1 MNRYLLTMLLAL
13 VPVAATAQQD
23 PAERVRTATQ
33 QAAAQGI
40 PVVLLENRVAEGR
53 AKGVPM
59 ERIAAAVERRAASLV
74 RAQELMR
81 RDARDLTAADL
92 AAGADAMEAGI
103 GDDAL
108 RVVMRHAR
116 AEDRPVAIAVLTYL
130 HREQGVPV
138 DRALEL
144 VRAAMARGPE
154 ALRNLPAQAAAG
166 QNRGGGPPEGVG
178 NRPPHAGQGR
188 PGGPPAAIPA
198 PGERPGAGR
207 PATPGRP
214 DGKPQPPGRGPGSG
228 RGGGGGG
235 G

>member
-1 MNRYLLTMLLAL
+1 MNRYLLAMLLVL
-13 VPVAATAQQD
+13 VPAAATAQQD
-23 PAERVRTATQ
+23 PAERVRAATQ

-40 PVVLLENRVAEGR
+40 PVALLEARLAEGR

-59 ERIAAAVERRAASLV
+59 ERIAEAVERRAASLV

-81 RDARDLTAADL
+81 RDARGLTAADL

-103 GDDAL
+103 GDAAL
-108 RVVMRHAR
+108 RTVTREAR

-130 HREQGVPV
+130 HSERGVPV
-138 DRALEL
+138 DRALEQ
-144 VRAAMARGPE
+144 VRAAMARGPD

-188 PGGPPAAIPA
+188 PDGPPAAVPA
-198 PGERPGAGR
+198 PGDRPGAGR
-207 PATPGRP
+207 PEGAKPPRGR
-214 DGKPQPPGRGPGSG
+214 
-228 RGGGGGG
+228 RGGG
-235 G
+235 